1 MRDASAFRERFK
13 QWKATG
19 ELPYE
24 AGLPKYKVGKDPDK
38 YSEDELIEYLGALEN
53 PGKVGLKGG
62 VWRPPT
68 DSTRYDTHQIGMGL
82 DIRQEHNPIVYNFL
96 KSKGRLNN
104 PYLTVEEER
113 MLRKKTWAQKKPI
126 LDRFLKSHDLSER
139 GIFTAA
145 GMLWQGH
152 PYKMMNTPDS
162 ITGKALQKAI
172 DSGNKDLDTVFDAY
186 YGYGSNS
193 KRYQSRINANRSWWK
208 AHPQQ
213 SYTET
218 EDVDYSEPQIEN
230 VMRNAPQYKPTPLYT
245 PVNTQYPI
253 NNPAP
258 QSVSSW
264 SSGDSPAQKTRSF
277 NILSDLYNLQRQ
289 LSEIGQGVTLNQP
302 QRWIVQ

>member
-152 PYKMMNTPDS
+152 PYKMMNNPDS
-162 ITGKALQKAI
+162 ITGKAFEKAMN
-172 DSGNKDLDTVFDAY
+172 SGNKDLDTVFDAY

-193 KRYQSRINANRSWWK
+193 KRYKSRINANRSWWK

-218 EDVDYSEPQIEN
+218 EDIDYSEPQIEN
-230 VMRNAPQYKPTPLYT
+230 VMRNAPQYKPTLLYT

-253 NNPAP
+253 NNPTP